1 MIDIGLY
8 KEHIADMLD
17 ICIQQNKRKFILYPN
32 GEITS
37 IVRQMLVE
45 VYHISPIFIVDNYK
59 YDEKT
64 VFSFEKAEQMTEE
77 DMYYLVCSDN
87 DLYYDDIRNALKMYI
102 GDAQIIDLFP
112 DIDNKEM
119 ACKLLKEIDEEIENM
134 EI

>member
-1 MIDIGLY
+1 MIDTELY

-119 ACKLLKEIDEEIENM
+119 ACKLLKEIDEDIESLEI
-134 EI
+134 

>member
-1 MIDIGLY
+1 MIDIRLY
-8 KEHIADMLD
+8 KEYIANMLEN
-17 ICIQQNKRKFILYPN
+17 CIKQNKRKFILYPN

-37 IVRQMLVE
+37 IVKQMLME
-45 VYHISPIFIVDNYK
+45 VYDISPIFIVDNYK

-87 DLYYDDIRNALKMYI
+87 DSYYDDIRNTLKMHVKD
-102 GDAQIIDLFP
+102 GQIIDLFP

>member
-8 KEHIADMLD
+8 KEYIADMLD

>member
-1 MIDIGLY
+1 MIDTELY

-32 GEITS
+32 GEITGL
-37 IVRQMLVE
+37 VKQMLME
-45 VYHISPIFIVDNYK
+45 EYHISPIFIVDNYK

-87 DLYYDDIRNALKMYI
+87 DLYYDDIRNSLKMHVKD
-102 GDAQIIDLFP
+102 GQVIDLFP
-112 DIDNKEM
+112 DTDNKEM
-119 ACKLLKEIDEEIENM
+119 AHKLLEEIDEEIANM